1 MVTARELTQ
10 TLRAR
15 SAERRA
21 KAEVRAERLRAP
33 LPKAASMLVTHY
45 QARRVVLFGSL
56 ARSFRY
62 AVKISSD
69 SPSFS
74 PMLAGNSGHSRRIT
88 VVRGRR

>member
-21 KAEVRAERLRAP
+21 KAEVRAERLRAQ

-56 ARSFRY
+56 ANGTTTSRAMSILLSR
-62 AVKISSD
+62 VCRRRCIST
-69 SPSFS
+69 PW
-74 PMLAGNSGHSRRIT
+74 PI
-88 VVRGRR
+88 